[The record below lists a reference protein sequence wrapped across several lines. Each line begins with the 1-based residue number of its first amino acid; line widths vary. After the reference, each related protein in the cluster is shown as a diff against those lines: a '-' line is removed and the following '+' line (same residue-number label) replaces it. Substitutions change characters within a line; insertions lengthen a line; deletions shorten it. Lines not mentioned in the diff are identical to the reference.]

1 MGIGN
6 FILGPTGN
14 DGHWR
19 FPFPGEAG
27 SRNNLRGPGYFGIDM
42 GLRKTWGLTERT
54 KLSFSWQVYNLTNSV
69 RFDAANGAVNNTFLD
84 SAGSFGKY
92 SNTLTRP
99 RVMEFAL
106 RLSF

>member
-1 MGIGN
+1 M
-6 FILGPTGN
+6 
-14 DGHWR
+14 
-19 FPFPGEAG
+19 PGESG
-27 SRNNLRGPGYFGIDM
+27 SRNNIRGQGYFGIDL
-42 GLRKTWGLTERT
+42 GLRKAWTLTERT
-54 KLSFSWQVYNLTNSV
+54 NLLFSWQVYNVTNSV
-69 RFDAANGAVNNTFLD
+69 RFDAANAFPTID